1 MSTKTVLETLQQPRK
16 TTYFTFVSSTR
27 NSWKQYWFNMIVL
40 NKSVLA
46 ATYCLIIF

>member
-1 MSTKTVLETLQQPRK
+1 
-16 TTYFTFVSSTR
+16 
-27 NSWKQYWFNMIVL
+27 MIVL